1 VNKNAPESPVLY
13 FDGACPVCAR
23 EIAHYRQQAGSESIV
38 WVNAATCSPEL
49 LGSDLSRADAL
60 ARLHLRRP
68 DGSLVSGAAAFVGI
82 WQHLPRW
89 AWLARCFR
97 SGLALHALDL
107 AYRAFLKVRPLWRR
121 EVKRPAPP
129 AAQQEGQ

>member
-1 VNKNAPESPVLY
+1 MNNHASAPPVLY

-23 EIAHYRQQAGSESIV
+23 EIAHYRKQAGSEGIV
-38 WVNAATCSPEL
+38 WVDAATCAPEQ
-49 LGSDLSRADAL
+49 LGPDLSRADAL

-82 WQHLPRW
+82 WQGLPAW
-89 AWLARCFR
+89 AWLGRLFG
-97 SGLALHALDL
+97 SGPALRALDL

-121 EVKRPAPP
+121 ASKRPAPP
-129 AAQQEGQ
+129 SAQQEGH